1 MSPVE
6 LRTIRYN
13 DQGESVVSVREKG
26 GEVFALNTSET
37 QTLTGVTPEEL
48 LTYEG
53 PVSRVETTDGL
64 RQKFYPDEALL
75 QFARQVKTEDS
86 NRRPRIKS
94 TPDGLTQITRELM
107 DGEKVIAILNIPYL
121 KK

>member
-1 MSPVE
+1 MSPIE
-6 LRTIRYN
+6 LRTIHYN
-13 DQGESVVSVREKG
+13 DQGEAVVHVREKG
-26 GEVFALNTSET
+26 GDVFALNNSET

-53 PVSRVETTDGL
+53 PVRRAKTTDGL
-64 RQKFYPDEALL
+64 RQRFYPDEALL
-75 QFARQVKTEDS
+75 QFAKQVKPEDS

-107 DGEKVIAILNIPYL
+107 DGEKIIAILNIPYL